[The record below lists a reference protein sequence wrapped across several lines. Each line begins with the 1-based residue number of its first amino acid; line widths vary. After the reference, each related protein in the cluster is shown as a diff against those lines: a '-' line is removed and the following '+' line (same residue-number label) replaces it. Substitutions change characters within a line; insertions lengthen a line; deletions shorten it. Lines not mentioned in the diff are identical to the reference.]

1 MKSVEV
7 QHHKPNGCGKYALP
21 ILFYFGVTYLL
32 NLGFFSLQGII
43 IGGAISIFLA
53 KVGLPLF
60 LRFLFTFNLSG
71 ISKYLPEQVN
81 QLFPTN
87 KDDQEIFSL
96 NRETKILNPYAGIF
110 ISGGA
115 GSGKSKS
122 IIEPLIKE
130 AGKKEFTGVIYD
142 FKFPELAQY
151 VETAYTE
158 SPVSRYYFNFED
170 LKRSNKINPI
180 SPDIMTKESFAREFA
195 YTILVNLNPQMI
207 SKPDFWSDNATAL
220 LSSVF
225 WFLREKYPSYCTL
238 PHAISMILQ
247 PNFEALLRE
256 LSSVPKC
263 AEMIAPIMTA
273 YEQGADNQLAGVLS
287 SLQISLGKIN
297 FNEVYYLMGESDFN
311 LELNNPDSKGIL
323 TIGNN
328 PQLSS
333 TYAPLIGLILTSIS
347 KQLNRQGKEKSIFM
361 LDEFPTV
368 YIPNVEQLPATARS
382 NKVATILACQDI
394 AQMTDKYGREKAE
407 TILSNLGNQ
416 FYGRTPNPQTAKRI
430 SDIFGK
436 EEKQVIS
443 VSQPS
448 IFDLGKSAS
457 YTHSTRDSD
466 RVKMQDVA
474 NLSTGS
480 FYTLLSEGV
489 EKQGISHIPMD
500 IKFNKSEILPF
511 NSFSDRDLEQA
522 YNRISLD
529 VKEVILYKS
538 ILATQKN

>member
-71 ISKYLPEQVN
+71 ISKYLPEQVK

-151 VETAYTE
+151 VETAYAE

-170 LKRSNKINPI
+170 LQRSNKINPI

-448 IFDLGKSAS
+448 IFDFGKSPS

-500 IKFNKSEILPF
+500 IQFNKSEILPF

-538 ILATQKN
+538 ILATQKS

>member
-71 ISKYLPEQVN
+71 ISKYLPEQVK
-81 QLFPTN
+81 QIFPTN
-87 KDDQEIFSL
+87 KDNQEIFSL

-151 VETAYTE
+151 VETAYAE

-170 LKRSNKINPI
+170 LTRSNKINPI

-500 IKFNKSEILPF
+500 IQFNKSEILPF

-538 ILATQKN
+538 ILATQKS